1 MALNKSEVES
11 SRRTLKKE
19 PGEVSVGPDG
29 FPKMLLTQSDNDGS
43 PSEAESAAGASE
55 SCLEKSP
62 PPVLKKDWK
71 AAAGKD
77 VKKKPSGKGCLAQ
90 GPPLKKPAAKAKGGP
105 DLIHQPSLKLGGGK
119 NQSYIQHMP
128 DGPGTSLRL
137 IIACTAAR
145 AKFLKISHKA
155 LMEELLPKC
164 KEKGA
169 TKASIFA
176 EREKLYKKYEKSS
189 L

>member
-1 MALNKSEVES
+1 MLGKKPTTCSQKRLEGS
-11 SRRTLKKE
+11 SRQRCEKE
-19 PGEVSVGPDG
+19 TFWEGVPCPR
-29 FPKMLLTQSDNDGS
+29 
-43 PSEAESAAGASE
+43 
-55 SCLEKSP
+55 
-62 PPVLKKDWK
+62 
-71 AAAGKD
+71 
-77 VKKKPSGKGCLAQ
+77 LAQ

-169 TKASIFA
+169 TESLQKGKNCTKNMTKAA
-176 EREKLYKKYEKSS
+176 CSS
-189 L
+189 VQELAASLVQGLTASLVQGLWFVDLWPCCKMMHAAWGR